1 MGIRA
6 VPPLFLLISF
16 SLIGMAYVRVGVKI
30 TRIWWVMIS
39 VGWGT
44 WLGNEKDGF
53 TPDPV
58 PVLSTTDPGVLWS
71 QLQITIAEF
80 ESRVV
85 NQCCGDRHGG

>member
-44 WLGNEKDGF
+44 WLGNDKDGF
-53 TPDPV
+53 NPDPR
-58 PVLSTTDPGVLWS
+58 VLWS
-71 QLQITIAEF
+71 PLQITIAEF

>member
-53 TPDPV
+53 TPDP
-58 PVLSTTDPGVLWS
+58 GVLWS

-80 ESRVV
+80 ESMAV
-85 NQCCGDRHGG
+85 NLCCGDRHGG

>member
-44 WLGNEKDGF
+44 WLGLA
-53 TPDPV
+53 
-58 PVLSTTDPGVLWS
+58 LSSSPTTFPNSLDFFL
-71 QLQITIAEF
+71 LLIF
-80 ESRVV
+80 
-85 NQCCGDRHGG
+85 

>member
-6 VPPLFLLISF
+6 VPRLFLLISF

-44 WLGNEKDGF
+44 
-53 TPDPV
+53 
-58 PVLSTTDPGVLWS
+58 
-71 QLQITIAEF
+71 
-80 ESRVV
+80 
-85 NQCCGDRHGG
+85 